1 MKIKFESGLLLV
13 DITLTFN
20 GKSKVI
26 KNLVLDTGAA
36 KTLMSQDVVD
46 DIGLT
51 VDLNDRIVTY
61 FGIGGKEHAFRKKI
75 ESIQIGDFTAENVEV
90 DFNDFGY
97 KDINGLLGLDLLL
110 KAGFII
116 DLFQLTLFPQKNIYN
131 FM

>member
-1 MKIKFESGLLLV
+1 MKIKYESGLLLL

-26 KNLVLDTGAA
+26 ENMVLDTGAA
-36 KTLMSQDVVD
+36 KTLISQDVVE

-61 FGIGGKEHAFRKKI
+61 FGIGGKEHAFRKQVETI
-75 ESIQIGDFTAENVEV
+75 EIGDFTAENAEV

-97 KDINGLLGLDLLL
+97 KDING
-110 KAGFII
+110 
-116 DLFQLTLFPQKNIYN
+116 
-131 FM
+131 